1 VLSRPAESNQDSPVR
16 GRGGRGGRRGGGGAA
31 GGRGKKKEEEPVGE
45 ASDEDNS
52 DLDLSDVDEEGKLDV
67 RNIYECQKVCSES

>member
-1 VLSRPAESNQDSPVR
+1 
-16 GRGGRGGRRGGGGAA
+16 
-31 GGRGKKKEEEPVGE
+31 VGE

-67 RNIYECQKVCSES
+67 RNIYECQKECSKWDLSIR

>member
-1 VLSRPAESNQDSPVR
+1 
-16 GRGGRGGRRGGGGAA
+16 
-31 GGRGKKKEEEPVGE
+31 VGE

-67 RNIYECQKVCSES
+67 RNIYECQKRMLLKGLGH

>member
-16 GRGGRGGRRGGGGAA
+16 GRGGRGGRRGGAA
-31 GGRGKKKEEEPVGE
+31 SGRGKKKEEEPVGE

-67 RNIYECQKVCSES
+67 RNIYEFQKACCS